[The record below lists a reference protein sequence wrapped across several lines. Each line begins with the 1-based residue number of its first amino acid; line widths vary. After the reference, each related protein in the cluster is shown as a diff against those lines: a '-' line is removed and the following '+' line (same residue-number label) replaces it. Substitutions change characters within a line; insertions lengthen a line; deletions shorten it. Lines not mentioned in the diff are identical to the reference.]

1 MKTMLEKHFGKAW
14 LAAVFVF
21 LYLPLMFMVVFSFND
36 TRQDA
41 NFTGFSLRWY
51 EAQTRDTKIVE
62 GFWLSL
68 KVAAVTGVLS
78 AVLGTFA
85 AFVLVRYRRFAG
97 RTVFSG
103 MVNAPLVMPEVVI
116 GMSLLLLMVGAQNA
130 FGWPQRGML
139 TIILGHTLL
148 GMAYGMVVVQSR
160 LMEMDRR
167 LEEAAMDLGA
177 RPHQV
182 FFLITLPNIFQA
194 ILAAFLLSF
203 TLSFDDVV
211 ISEFLSGPGVN
222 TLPQVIWLRPPGHQ
236 PHHLRRRHAADCRR
250 HGGDRV
256 LQCVGGAANA
266 KTRARDGGGFARVS
280 TAMGHPRARCPDW
293 KPSSTCAPSRCWRC
307 WWTTPPCRPRQSGF
321 LAPGNGLS

>member
-1 MKTMLEKHFGKAW
+1 MKPWIEKHFGKGWMA
-14 LAAVFVF
+14 LVYLF
-21 LYLPLMFMVVFSFND
+21 LYMPLIFMVVFSFNS

-51 EAQTRDTKIVE
+51 EALTRDTKIVE

-68 KVAAVTGVLS
+68 QVATITGVLS

-85 AFVLVRYRRFAG
+85 AFVLVRYRRFLG

-116 GMSLLLLMVGAQNA
+116 GLSLLLLMVGAQNLM
-130 FGWPQRGML
+130 GWPERGML

-160 LMEMDRR
+160 LLEVNRS

-177 RPHQV
+177 KPYEV
-182 FFLITLPNIFQA
+182 FFLVTLPNIAQG

-211 ISEFLSGPGVN
+211 ISEFLSGPGVS
-222 TLPQVIWLRPPGHQ
+222 TLPQVIFSYA
-236 PHHLRRRHAADCRR
+236 RRGINPTIYAAATLLIFTVTIVIISYSVWVARQTR
-250 HGGDRV
+250 KREREI
-256 LQCVGGAANA
+256 AAA
-266 KTRARDGGGFARVS
+266 TR
-280 TAMGHPRARCPDW
+280 T
-293 KPSSTCAPSRCWRC
+293 
-307 WWTTPPCRPRQSGF
+307 
-321 LAPGNGLS
+321 